1 MMRGEIWWVDFGVP
15 FGSEVGFRRPVVVI
29 QNNILNESNLKTAIV
44 IPLTTNTIYA
54 EFPNNLFLDKT
65 ITKLPK
71 DAVTQSHLVVHI
83 DKERFLE
90 KVSKLDNSTIDKI
103 LDGIISTIS

>member
-29 QNNILNESNLKTAIV
+29 QNNILNESNLKTVIV

>member
-29 QNNILNESNLKTAIV
+29 QNNILNESNLKTVIV

-90 KVSKLDNSTIDKI
+90 KVSKLDNSIIDKI